1 MNKRAITSG
10 AAFAALLL
18 AAPFAAR
25 AADQPVEVP
34 FRVGEAAMAMP
45 VPAGLCVPTGQ
56 TAALSQMT
64 SAADTRNVTVTDF
77 WTCGAPE
84 KAAERY
90 LIIKVPTQALL
101 VRIEKASALDMFEK
115 MLSGPDS
122 PRYFGAGIDSQVKE
136 GIDKVIG
143 GQSTVKSD
151 FGYIRRDADCVYM
164 GGKVSIGLNTDK
176 QPAAGMVAL
185 CMTVVGQKLVNV
197 NLYDSRPG
205 ADITAM
211 LADAR
216 AVAQSIHRTDP
227 VN

>member
-45 VPAGLCVPTGQ
+45 V
-56 TAALSQMT
+56 
-64 SAADTRNVTVTDF
+64 
-77 WTCGAPE
+77 PE